1 MTVIVIVEK
10 RSDDYKAYIK
20 GSSNFWDCGPTREAA
35 IGNLLI
41 SHTDKFDLEI
51 QYKHEDGFFKKP

>member
-1 MTVIVIVEK
+1 MKVIVVEK

-20 GSSNFWDCGPTREAA
+20 ESSNFWDYGSTQEAA

-41 SHTDKFDLEI
+41 THIEEFDLEI
-51 QYKHEDGFFKKP
+51 QYKHEGGFFKKL